1 MSAPTI
7 LNPNNPD
14 FERFLYAPVGE
25 DRGGSTVSVLSVLA
39 RLNLD
44 PWAEAADLT
53 ALSREA
59 AGARLSLLLSR
70 CRDVPRLVRDHQAVA
85 DELAR
90 LLPERKARMAPSGG
104 AAGTAITPSW
114 ITLLAILAVV
124 YMLIQTIFP
133 GAPGPGD

>member
-1 MSAPTI
+1 MSASTM

-25 DRGGSTVSVLSVLA
+25 DRAGSTVSVLSVLA

-44 PWAEAADLT
+44 PWAETAELA

-70 CRDVPRLVRDHQAVA
+70 CRDVPLLERDHQAVA
-85 DELAR
+85 DDLTH
-90 LLPERKARMAPSGG
+90 LLPARTARVKPSSD
-104 AAGTAITPSW
+104 GTPTGRTMSW
-114 ITLLAILAVV
+114 STLLAILAVV
-124 YMLIQTIFP
+124 YMLVQTLFL
-133 GAPGPGD
+133 GASGSGG